1 MLARRLIP
9 LAYTALALALVA
21 TNASAQDDKKDD
33 KLEDRAKSAA
43 HVLANLVSDPKNAP
57 PSKLLRSAVCMAI
70 IPSVKTGA
78 VVVGGQVGYG
88 LASCRVGAE
97 WSYPTYIS
105 LKAGSV
111 GFQIGGSATDVAL
124 IFTHDDAPQLIAQN
138 NFEIGGQASVAA
150 GPVGSTIGANTDFK
164 KGSAIYSYSTK
175 GAGLFAGVSLAGS
188 DVHVD
193 NKGNRTAYPEGS
205 VPVDSDKSP
214 VVATLLKTPADAKT
228 PAIVKPFTDALQKR
242 IGGTR

>member
-1 MLARRLIP
+1 MRARQMVALAV
-9 LAYTALALALVA
+9 TALVLAA
-21 TNASAQDDKKDD
+21 TSANAQDGKEE

-57 PSKLLRSAVCMAI
+57 PNKLLRSAVCIAI
-70 IPSVKTGA
+70 IPSVKSAA

-88 LASCRVGAE
+88 LASCRVGSG
-97 WSYPTYIS
+97 WSLPTYIS

-124 IFTHDDAPQLIAQN
+124 IFTHDDAPKVLAES
-138 NFEIGGQASVAA
+138 NFQIGGQASVAA

-164 KGSAIYSYSTK
+164 AGSSIYSYSTK

-193 NKGNRTAYPEGS
+193 NKGNRTAYPEGT
-205 VPVDSDKSP
+205 VAVKSDKSP
-214 VVATLLKTPADAKT
+214 EVSALLKTAAGPKT

-242 IGGTR
+242 IGSAR